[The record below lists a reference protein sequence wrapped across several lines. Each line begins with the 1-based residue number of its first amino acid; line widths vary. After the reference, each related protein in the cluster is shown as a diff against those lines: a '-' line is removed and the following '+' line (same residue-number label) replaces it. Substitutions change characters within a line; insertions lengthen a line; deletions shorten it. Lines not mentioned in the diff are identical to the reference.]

1 MSRISHAPDTPVSG
15 SARPTLADVLHRVR
29 LLDLRSRH
37 VITETL
43 AGEYSSAF
51 RGRGVDFA
59 DVREY
64 TPGDD
69 VRTIDWRVTA
79 RSGAVFVRRYVEER
93 ELTVLFLIDLS
104 ASEGFGSRV
113 RTKSELAAEL
123 SAVLAMT
130 AVRNNDRVGA
140 VLFTDRV
147 EHFLPPRKGRRHAL
161 RFLRELLSFQPS
173 SRRTDLRPALA
184 FANRVLRRRA
194 VVFIISDW
202 MATGHE
208 RELAATARLHDTI
221 AAQLVD
227 PRERELPNVGLMT
240 LRDPENGS
248 WRVIDTSDRAVREQ
262 LQRRATEFDLA
273 LERSL
278 RQQGID
284 FLHLATNEQ
293 YIMPLRSLFRRREHA
308 GRR

>member
-1 MSRISHAPDTPVSG
+1 MSRTPRAPSAPVSG
-15 SARPTLADVLHRVR
+15 SARPTLVDVLRRVR

-59 DVREY
+59 AVREY
-64 TPGDD
+64 TAGDD

-79 RSGAVFVRRYVEER
+79 RAGAVFVRRYVEER

-130 AVRNNDRVGA
+130 AVHNNDRVGA
-140 VLFTDRV
+140 VLFSDRV
-147 EHFLPPRKGRRHAL
+147 EYFLPPRKGRRHAL
-161 RFLRELLSFQPS
+161 RFLRELLSFQLH
-173 SRRTDLRPALA
+173 SRRTDLRPALE

-208 RELAATARLHDTI
+208 RALQATARLHDTI
-221 AAQLVD
+221 AVQLVD
-227 PRERELPNVGLMT
+227 PRERVMPDVGLMT

-262 LQRRATEFDLA
+262 LRRRATEFDAA

-278 RQQGID
+278 RRQGID
-284 FLHLATNEQ
+284 FLHIATDEQ
-293 YIMPLRSLFRRREHA
+293 YIAPLRSLFRRREHA